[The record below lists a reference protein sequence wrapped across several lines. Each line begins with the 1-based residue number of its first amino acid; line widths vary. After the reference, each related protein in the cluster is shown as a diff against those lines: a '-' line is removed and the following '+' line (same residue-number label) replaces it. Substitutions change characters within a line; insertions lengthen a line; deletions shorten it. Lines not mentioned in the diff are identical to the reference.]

1 MTDKQ
6 RYKRTFSVLHASES
20 NLEEVSTMKKA
31 GRAPIRRLVT
41 VCAVVVML
49 IAMAGVAYAAD
60 VGDIQ
65 ETIHVWLH
73 GEKEVQASDGSTTYT
88 ITVGEVAVADG
99 DSEAVEPSMSEDE
112 IAERLNGE
120 MPDIQYLEDGR
131 VIVHFDGEEIDITDK
146 FVDGECVI
154 PLDIDGH
161 AVYLTIVYGEGWT
174 MHW

>member
-1 MTDKQ
+1 MTDRQ
-6 RYKRTFSVLHASES
+6 RYKQAFSVLHASE
-20 NLEEVSTMKKA
+20 NNFEEVITMKKA
-31 GRAPIRRLVT
+31 GRTPVRRLIA

-65 ETIHVWLH
+65 QTIHIWLH
-73 GEKEVQASDGSTTYT
+73 GEKEVQASDGTTVYT
-88 ITVGEVAVADG
+88 LTVGEFAVADDG
-99 DSEAVEPSMSEDE
+99 EAVEPSMGEDE

-131 VIVHFDGEEIDITDK
+131 VIVHFDGEEIDITDR

-154 PLDIDGH
+154 PLEVDGNS
-161 AVYLTIVYGEGWT
+161 VYLTIVYGEGFSMGW
-174 MHW
+174 